1 MKNTVDLLNGDIDKT
16 LRQFSA
22 PLIFSFVFNI
32 LYSWVDKYFVSKLG
46 DEGLGAVG
54 VSEQLLLLIFTL
66 GIGFAIGS
74 GVVVARRIGEG
85 RNKEANNIATMSII
99 IMFFY
104 SIFISISFYFTLPY
118 LLDFMGYSG
127 SLKANILIY
136 MSAIIFGFPFNF
148 LTFQINAMVRSIGN
162 TTYPMM
168 ILLLTVFLNALFTP
182 MLIFGWG
189 FIPALGL
196 YGGGLSTSIAQF
208 IGCVI
213 SITAL
218 IKNYTPIEFNYSGL
232 TFDKNAIKLIFS
244 KGIAS
249 TFQYLSLSS
258 NRLIIFALANTFGA
272 NIVASYTLGLS
283 VDLFVFM
290 PVFATGIGIEI
301 ITGQNIGAKKYD
313 RIFLYFNSAVKQLGI
328 LMLVMGFVSYNYG
341 GYFAS
346 LFTNNQEVIK
356 NTSLYLQTTS
366 FSYLF
371 FAVGILTT
379 RVFSGAGDTMRS
391 LSIVSI
397 FIYLIQIPLSYLL
410 SIYFNLGPKGIWIS
424 ISVSLL
430 CFAIL
435 GISQF
440 YKKDWLKIKF

>member
-1 MKNTVDLLNGDIDKT
+1 
-16 LRQFSA
+16 
-22 PLIFSFVFNI
+22 
-32 LYSWVDKYFVSKLG
+32 
-46 DEGLGAVG
+46 
-54 VSEQLLLLIFTL
+54 
-66 GIGFAIGS
+66 
-74 GVVVARRIGEG
+74 
-85 RNKEANNIATMSII
+85 MSII